1 MILFKHFNFDS
12 AHFLPN
18 VPDGHKCRTLHGHTY
33 RLTLY
38 FEGELDRDL
47 GWVIDFSDIKSVVNP
62 IIALVDHKLLND
74 IEGLENPTCEH
85 VAMWLWDKIKVNI
98 PQLCKIKLYETHTS
112 GVVYEGA

>member
-18 VPDGHKCRTLHGHTY
+18 VPDGHKCRILHGHTY

-38 FEGELDRDL
+38 FEGELDKDL
-47 GWVIDFSDIKSVVNP
+47 GWVIDFSDIKRAVNP
-62 IIALVDHKLLND
+62 IIGRVDHKLLND
-74 IEGLENPTCEH
+74 IEGLENPTCEQ
-85 VAMWLWDKIKVNI
+85 VAIWLWDKIKAKI
-98 PQLCKIKLYETHTS
+98 PQLCKIKLYETPTS